1 MRMNYVSK
9 KNTVNSAPCSPIE
22 LRVMLTYCTIS
33 LHRSESRNNVTT
45 TLTRAWKSGTMSL
58 QCSDKMSIFRWQ
70 PPAPRSMLMGLK
82 VEVLWPLR
90 LTSNMVPLN
99 IWAGLFSLS
108 GCLRPH
114 WTSMWPTPGCHK
126 SRGGKYLSTTTF
138 NKGNKGLPV
147 PSSKIPLAT
156 IGESKTRQLPFTMKF
171 QQPTPGNNASM

>member
-1 MRMNYVSK
+1 MHNIIAQHCRKVK
-9 KNTVNSAPCSPIE
+9 VEIKLLPRWRGV
-22 LRVMLTYCTIS
+22 
-33 LHRSESRNNVTT
+33 RNDNVI
-45 TLTRAWKSGTMSL
+45 AV
-58 QCSDKMSIFRWQ
+58 CSDKMSIFRWQ

-99 IWAGLFSLS
+99 IWAGLSSLS
-108 GCLRPH
+108 GCRRPR

-138 NKGNKGLPV
+138 NKEGNKELLV
-147 PSSKIPLAT
+147 PSSQIPLAI

-171 QQPTPGNNASM
+171 QQPTPANNASM